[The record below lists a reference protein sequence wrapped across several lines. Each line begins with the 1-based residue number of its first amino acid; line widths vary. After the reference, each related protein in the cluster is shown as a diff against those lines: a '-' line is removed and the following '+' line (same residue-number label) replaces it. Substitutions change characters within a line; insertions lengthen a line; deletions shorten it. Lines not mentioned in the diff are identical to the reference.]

1 MLTGLFISGLSA
13 DMGGIVTPSDSEVLD
28 RTRKRVGKRSGGWE
42 KSNNRRRRNR
52 ESINLLGRNGTEF
65 LNKYYIVTY
74 EW

>member
-1 MLTGLFISGLSA
+1 M
-13 DMGGIVTPSDSEVLD
+13 LD

-65 LNKYYIVTY
+65 LNKYYIVAY

>member
-1 MLTGLFISGLSA
+1 M
-13 DMGGIVTPSDSEVLD
+13 LD

-65 LNKYYIVTY
+65 LNKYYIVAY
-74 EW
+74 EWKRMTMCTCIILIANNLPPE